1 MPTFDLTRIEGI
13 VNFQREQHEILS
25 DQNTFAPLDEQILE
39 QLWNVWEDD
48 IIRKLPDDEYGNVPD
63 EQYDRAK
70 EIFFEVAH
78 AIMRET
84 HDEISQY

>member
-1 MPTFDLTRIEGI
+1 MPTFDLTSAEGI
-13 VNFQREQHEILS
+13 ANFRREQHEILS

-39 QLWNVWEDD
+39 QLWNAWEDD
-48 IIRKLPDDEYGNVPD
+48 IICKLSDDEYGNVPD

-78 AIMRET
+78 AIMERNA
-84 HDEISQY
+84 